1 MGMQNRVEVR
11 AHFVYGE
18 MERQLGGGLV
28 GAFHRPV
35 RVDTDNVLPGERALV
50 NTARGDPDVAVG
62 IFDGKI
68 AAGHGGHTLVINT
81 LHKHN
86 QLVCRMDILDVH
98 SLSPLKYHTETLK
111 RPPGGLTQVTLVYPV
126 VKGMSTP
133 FFSGWMQDRPALPP
147 G

>member
-11 AHFVYGE
+11 AHFVDGE
-18 MERQLGGGLV
+18 MERQLGRGLV

-35 RVDTDNVLPGERALV
+35 RVDTDNVLPGERALVNTARGDPADNVLPGERALV

-98 SLSPLKYHTETLK
+98 SLSPLKYHTERLK
-111 RPPGGLTQVTLVYPV
+111 RPPGHSP
-126 VKGMSTP
+126 
-133 FFSGWMQDRPALPP
+133 R
-147 G
+147 